1 MKIGG
6 ESMVTE
12 IQNESDI
19 PLTGLALIDF
29 HADWCGPCQMF
40 APVFAELEENFGDEI
55 FFGSVDVQEKQK
67 MAHSFGVMSIPCTLL
82 FENGIP
88 KEKVQGYKP
97 YGKFETYLEQKIE
110 SLTLTNRNK

>member
-1 MKIGG
+1 LVIVKPPRLLSNLGG
-6 ESMVTE
+6 SL
-12 IQNESDI
+12 Q
-19 PLTGLALIDF
+19 
-29 HADWCGPCQMF
+29 
-40 APVFAELEENFGDEI
+40 
-55 FFGSVDVQEKQK
+55 
-67 MAHSFGVMSIPCTLL
+67 MSIPCTLL